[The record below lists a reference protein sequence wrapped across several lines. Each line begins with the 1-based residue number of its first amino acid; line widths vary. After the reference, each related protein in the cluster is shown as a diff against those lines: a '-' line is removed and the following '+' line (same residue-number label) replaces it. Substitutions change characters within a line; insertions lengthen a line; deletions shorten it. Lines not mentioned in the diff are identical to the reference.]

1 MSLHPAQD
9 NTHPMATGMKS
20 YGAWRCLQIKQQA
33 EERYDR
39 WVKAGRPR
47 PKAAGPVPDKIHN
60 RNKWVADK
68 PITMPNAEYGMKGLR
83 GS

>member
-9 NTHPMATGMKS
+9 NTHPMATGPTS
-20 YGAWRCLQIKQQA
+20 RAVWILHDIKAQC

-68 PITMPNAEYGMKGLR
+68 PITMPNAESGMKGLR